1 MNIQEIKKQ
10 LPTGAVKQ
18 IASRSGVNYCT
29 VQRFLS
35 GEETKENLNLMR
47 VTAQYLKEYKEAKA
61 NAMQEL
67 QAVASA

>member
-1 MNIQEIKKQ
+1 MNIQEIRNQ
-10 LPTGAVKQ
+10 LPLGAVKE
-18 IASRSGVNYCT
+18 IVTRSGVQYAT
-29 VQRFLS
+29 VQRFFR
-35 GEETKENLNLMR
+35 GEETKENLNLLR

>member
-1 MNIQEIKKQ
+1 MNIQEIKKG
-10 LPTGAVKQ
+10 LPIGAMSEISKL
-18 IASRSGVNYCT
+18 SGVQYAT
-29 VQRFLS
+29 VQRFFR

-61 NAMQEL
+61 NAIQEL

>member
-10 LPTGAVKQ
+10 LPSGAIKE
-18 IASRSGVNYCT
+18 IASLSGVHYAT
-29 VQRFLS
+29 VQSFLA
-35 GEETKENLNLMR
+35 GNQTKENLNLMR

-61 NAMQEL
+61 TAIQEL

>member
-1 MNIQEIKKQ
+1 MDIQEVRNQ
-10 LPTGAVKQ
+10 LPLGAVKE
-18 IASRSGVNYCT
+18 IVSRSGVQYAT
-29 VQRFLS
+29 VQRFFR

-61 NAMQEL
+61 TAIQEL